1 MLKRCFVFQSLQER
15 KQRKALAE
23 AAALFQL
30 IQIDLKIRIRKM
42 LLFFLPLQRRD
53 GVAVHINY
61 LKHGNNPLFCFF
73 SILSYFAAFLHK
85 NWKKTEKTAWLMVN
99 P

>member
-1 MLKRCFVFQSLQER
+1 MLIRCLIFQSLQKR

-23 AAALFQL
+23 TAAFLQLF
-30 IQIDLKIRIRKM
+30 QIDLKIRIREM
-42 LLFFLPLQRRD
+42 FLLFPPLQRRN

-73 SILSYFAAFLHK
+73 SILSYFAGFFLFFRFFQ
-85 NWKKTEKTAWLMVN
+85 KKT
-99 P
+99 